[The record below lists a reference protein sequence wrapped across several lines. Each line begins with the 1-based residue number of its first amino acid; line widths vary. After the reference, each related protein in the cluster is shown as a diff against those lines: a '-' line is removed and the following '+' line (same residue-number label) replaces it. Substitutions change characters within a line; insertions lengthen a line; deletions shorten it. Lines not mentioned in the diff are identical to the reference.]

1 MKNGS
6 RMAKKVLSLL
16 LVLLLVLGTFPLSFM
31 TAFADDGEDLTETVT
46 GNQLLTID
54 DTNPEG
60 NDPNDTGN
68 PYGATYDAGGTGT
81 GTLMI
86 PWNELSVLTENYD
99 KNVHNV
105 KVYCGDKGSS
115 KNKALADFDSVWT
128 PSSTNNLADLYS
140 LSYVQGVG
148 FDKTGSGR
156 KDVSAYV
163 GFDSVTNRY
172 YLTGIDTSRNEV
184 IKTNLVHWV
193 YEVSDYKEYKP
204 VFINNDD
211 WNADHYAANSLLDIT
226 AGNFGR
232 GYETVVVATSCVARD
247 GSNGTSI
254 IMFEYADINGEWQR
268 VGDPVLFD
276 TVSNTNYLN
285 TVSLSAGDL
294 NGDGA
299 DELVVVLAKS
309 EGAPYNGGE
318 AKMYVYSGV
327 PKGTTSIFTHS
338 RTDTSI
344 CEDYK
349 EGEDNY
355 RLSMQSPGVSVGD
368 VDGDG
373 INEVAVGGYQW
384 ISKNNNSYEAKKAQ
398 LLGIYEQNTSGG
410 MTKVVL
416 TDPGMNAMIT
426 RGYYVADNIHPRA
439 ALATVAFN
447 GQNGKDLVFFNG
459 QIFTYNPDAGFSATY
474 TPEYFNHTD
483 IGMGS
488 VSVSNAWIS
497 DVAVGNF
504 DHNNIGREQVYYVV
518 ALKESS
524 SEAYGYKVGMIGAT
538 YNDTEDMLGT
548 LTGSGF
554 YSTDIDNDDYQLND
568 ADAYT
573 DRDWRSCH
581 TVITSVDNNADGVSV
596 RYRGKNYVY
605 SDPKIEAVLQAA
617 PYFNGVQ
624 DPGSTVYSIETT
636 YGESDNTTTSLDWG
650 VGFSGEAEV
659 SALWSAKM
667 ALEVGAA
674 FNYTWEWETGWET
687 SYKSCFETTDQ
698 NTVLVQ
704 RTPIIFYNYDMYD
717 AESEEWLENALQI
730 PMPLGPV
737 WSQLSISDY
746 NQFVDDYNAIVATIK
761 AKADTSNYTYEP
773 PVLKKIVDTAGST
786 TENGEYL
793 ISNEGNP
800 EAYLSDWNNGDLTDA
815 EKLSNMADMQLGYS
829 GTSKTQEYAH
839 SEYATDGEGFS
850 GGFSIHFSSMWGVGL
865 AGLAD
870 ARAGFYIAADF
881 LKGTCHYKT
890 TTRGNTV
897 SGTVNDLNE
906 RTLREQGLS
915 DEIIRS
921 YQFFWSFGRWYV
933 DMGSGGGGTSLEEIL
948 EQEDLE
954 DRLWDNSHVPVYGYK
969 VANISIPPLPPELSV
984 SYDDGVFTLSW
995 KDEHADAVDG
1005 YYAYQVVNGEYV
1017 PLNTDRI
1024 SAGTKSFEVSLTDLD
1039 NSAGNLYLFVATSA
1053 VDLADGGE
1061 LKSIWSNEVSY
1072 VPAISGP
1079 EGPQGIGIE
1088 SIVKDTEYVSSDG
1101 LTDKYIITL
1110 SDGSKSEFYVRNGK
1124 DGENGDDGTNGKDA
1138 YDVAV
1143 ENGYSGTY
1151 EDWLAV
1157 IGAKCAADG
1166 HTFVTYSIP
1175 GSCGVEGVS
1184 LKVCSDCGYA
1194 EAENTSALSHNYKVI
1209 RTVLPTCTA
1218 SGYTVHKCENCGD
1231 IYYDTETAAVGHNY
1245 SETVVEPSHN
1255 ACGYTR
1261 YICENCGDT
1270 YCDNLT
1276 AITGHTYTEKVVE
1289 PTCVESGYT
1298 EKTCSECGIVIRTDI
1313 VPATGHNFSEKVVEP
1328 TCTESGYT
1336 EKTCEDCGLVI
1347 RTDTVSAAGHDYSAV
1362 VTEPTCGHYGYTT
1375 YTCAVCGD
1383 EYVSD
1388 ITPAAEHT
1396 FKTKVIENTCTV
1408 DGFTIKYCAE
1418 CGYSTIIDETEAK
1431 GHDFE
1436 VTQTVEPTCLTK
1448 GYSVYT
1454 CKNCGITYNSD
1465 EVDCTEHKF
1474 TDKVIDSDCT
1484 HTGYTI
1490 HTCDDCGFTKID
1502 SETPVTEHVPGEWVC
1517 EDPMTGR
1524 YVQRCENCY
1533 KLLDTK
1539 TISIVSGS
1547 DGEGEGGNDN
1557 PLSPNID
1564 ENGVLNIGYKESE
1577 KIALQADG
1585 IDTSTVVYTSSNP
1598 TVVTVDSE
1606 GNITA
1611 VGPGEAVITAS
1622 IPGTAIQTQVPV
1634 SVKLTWW
1641 QKVHYLLDSLTFFRA
1656 LFMIFKV
1663 IIPNIFYD

>member
-1 MKNGS
+1 MIRK
-6 RMAKKVLSLL
+6 ALCFL
-16 LVLLLVLGTFPLSFM
+16 LVMVLVLQAFPLSFM
-31 TAFADDGEDLTETVT
+31 TAFAEDGEEGLTETVT
-46 GNQLLTID
+46 GNQLLSVD
-54 DTNPEG
+54 NQNPEG

-68 PYGATYDAGGTGT
+68 PYGATYDADGTGT
-81 GTLMI
+81 GTLMV
-86 PWNELSVLTENYD
+86 PWDELSVLTENYD
-99 KNVHNV
+99 KNIHDI

-128 PSSTNNLADLYS
+128 PSSSNNLSDLYS
-140 LSYVQGVG
+140 LSYLRGIG
-148 FDKTGSGR
+148 FDKSGSGR

-163 GFDSVTNRY
+163 GFDAETNRY

-184 IKTNLVHWV
+184 TKTNLVYWV
-193 YEVSDYKEYKP
+193 LEGNDYKEYKP
-204 VFINNDD
+204 VFINNNS

-254 IMFEYADINGEWQR
+254 IMFEYANISGAWQR
-268 VGDPVLFD
+268 IGNPVLFD

-294 NGDGA
+294 NGDGI

-309 EGAPYNGGE
+309 EGAPYIGGE
-318 AKMYVYSGV
+318 AKMYVYPGASRD
-327 PKGTTSIFTHS
+327 TSPILSRS

-344 CEDYK
+344 CEDYT
-349 EGEDNY
+349 EGDDSY
-355 RLSMQSPGVSVGD
+355 RRSMQSPGVSVGD

-373 INEVAVGGYQW
+373 INEIVVGGYQW
-384 ISKNNNSYEAKKAQ
+384 ISKNSSTYESQKAQ
-398 LLGIYEQNTSGG
+398 LLGIYKRNTSGG

-416 TDPGMNAMIT
+416 ADPGMNAMIT
-426 RGYYVADNIHPRA
+426 RGYYTADNIHPRA
-439 ALATVAFN
+439 AMATVAFN
-447 GQNGKDLVFFNG
+447 GQNGKDLIFFNG
-459 QIFTYNPDAGFSATY
+459 QIITYNPDAGFSVTY

-483 IGMGS
+483 IGMGG

-518 ALKESS
+518 ALKESGY
-524 SEAYGYKVGMIGAT
+524 EAYGYKVGMIGAT

-554 YSTDIDNDDYQLND
+554 YSTDIDNDDYRLND

-573 DRDWRSCH
+573 DGDWRSCH
-581 TVITSVDNNADGVSV
+581 TVITSVDNNADGVSL

-617 PYFNGVQ
+617 PYFDGVQ

-659 SALWSAKM
+659 SALASAKM
-667 ALEVGAA
+667 ALEAGAA

-687 SYKSCFETTDQ
+687 SYNSSFETTDQ

-746 NQFVDDYNAIVATIK
+746 NQFVDEYNAIVATIK
-761 AKADTSNYTYEP
+761 ANADTSNYTYEP
-773 PVLKKIVDTAGST
+773 PVLKKIVDTADST

-815 EKLSNMADMQLGYS
+815 EKLSNMADMQVGYS
-829 GTSKTQEYAH
+829 GSSKTQEYAH

-948 EQEDLE
+948 EHEDLE

-1194 EAENTSALSHNYKVI
+1194 EAEDTSALSHNYQVI
-1209 RTVLPTCTA
+1209 RTVEPTCTA
-1218 SGYTVHKCENCGD
+1218 PGYTVHKCENCGD
-1231 IYYDTETAAVGHNY
+1231 IYFDNETPATGHSY
-1245 SETVVEPSHN
+1245 SETVIAPTHSI
-1255 ACGYTR
+1255 CGYTK
-1261 YICENCGDT
+1261 YVCDNCGDT

-1289 PTCVESGYT
+1289 PTCTQDGYT
-1298 EKTCSECGIVIRTDI
+1298 EKTCDECGIVIRTDI
-1313 VPATGHNFSEKVVEP
+1313 VPATGHAYTDTVIAP

-1336 EKTCEDCGLVI
+1336 ERRCDDCGLII
-1347 RTDTVSAAGHDYSAV
+1347 RADRTEATGHSYEAE
-1362 VTEPTCGHYGYTT
+1362 VTAPTCTHRGYTT
-1375 YTCAVCGD
+1375 YTCSVCGD
-1383 EYVSD
+1383 QYIGDFTDTVPHS
-1388 ITPAAEHT
+1388 
-1396 FKTKVIENTCTV
+1396 FKDKVIKNTCV
-1408 DGFTIKYCAE
+1408 SDGFTIHYCSS
-1418 CGYSTIIDETEAK
+1418 CGYMEIADETEAK
-1431 GHDFE
+1431 GHSFT
-1436 VTQTVEPTCLTK
+1436 VTKTVEATCSSK

-1454 CKNCGITYNSD
+1454 CSDCGVSYMDD
-1465 EVDCTEHKF
+1465 ETDFASHSFK
-1474 TDKVIDSDCT
+1474 DKVIEPDCKRG
-1484 HTGYTI
+1484 GYTM
-1490 HTCDDCGFTKID
+1490 HTCDDCGYAYID
-1502 SETPVTEHVPGEWVC
+1502 TETAPTAHTPGEWIC
-1517 EDPMTGR
+1517 EDPATGR
-1524 YVQRCENCY
+1524 YSQRCEKCY
-1533 KLLDTK
+1533 ELLDQK
-1539 TISIVSGS
+1539 TVSVDISESGS
-1547 DGEGEGGNDN
+1547 EGEEGENA
-1557 PLSPNID
+1557 LD
-1564 ENGVLNIGYKESE
+1564 ENGVLN
-1577 KIALQADG
+1577 LQYNQTKQIKLNASG
-1585 IDTSTVVYTSSNP
+1585 IDSSSVVYSSSDSG
-1598 TVVTVDSE
+1598 VVTVDAE
-1606 GNITA
+1606 GNVTA
-1611 VGPGEAVITAS
+1611 IGPGEAVITAS
-1622 IPGTAIQTQVPV
+1622 VPGTAIKKDIPV
-1634 SVKLTWW
+1634 KVNLTWW
-1641 QKVHYLLDSLTFFRA
+1641 QRIHYLLNSLLIFRA
-1656 LFMIFKV
+1656 IFMILGINV
-1663 IIPNIFYD
+1663 SI